1 VNDEM
6 GGNIESLPSMSNMRD
21 FVLTITPK
29 LKFEFH
35 RDYTKAT
42 KELKG
47 LYQSFKLL
55 GDSEKLEK
63 KRLLEYFPVIPG
75 ASKSRLEKQ
84 EKGQRKKKN

>member
-1 VNDEM
+1 MSEDSS
-6 GGNIESLPSMSNMRD
+6 GNVENVPSMSNTRD

-35 RDYTKAT
+35 RDYLKAA

-55 GDSEKLEK
+55 SESEKHEK
-63 KRLLEYFPVIPG
+63 KRLLE
-75 ASKSRLEKQ
+75 
-84 EKGQRKKKN
+84 

>member
-1 VNDEM
+1 MNDEIS
-6 GGNIESLPSMSNMRD
+6 GQIEQVSNLSNTRD

-35 RDYTKAT
+35 RDYIKAA

-55 GDSEKLEK
+55 SDS
-63 KRLLEYFPVIPG
+63 
-75 ASKSRLEKQ
+75 EKQ
-84 EKGQRKKKN
+84 EKKKLLE

>member
-1 VNDEM
+1 MNKNVYFQTVSEEA
-6 GGNIESLPSMSNMRD
+6 GAHIERVAAMSNARD

-35 RDYTKAT
+35 RDYLKAA

-55 GDSEKLEK
+55 GEAERQEK
-63 KRLLEYFPVIPG
+63 KRLLE
-75 ASKSRLEKQ
+75 
-84 EKGQRKKKN
+84 